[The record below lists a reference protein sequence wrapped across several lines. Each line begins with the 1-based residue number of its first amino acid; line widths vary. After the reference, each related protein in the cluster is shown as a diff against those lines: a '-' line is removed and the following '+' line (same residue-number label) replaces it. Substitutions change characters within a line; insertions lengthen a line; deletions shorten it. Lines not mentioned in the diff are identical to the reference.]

1 VNTACLFICLW
12 AKNPHPNNVDTGK
25 NRQHKVSL
33 RHLMETDSDLKFNT
47 HQCIFRRNIYLAQE
61 VGKYDDFLK
70 IMFCTTQFSNSP
82 LRSAKGLLLHLSL
95 TLCLLYVGPAQARD
109 RSTRSQGYQA
119 GSQIKDPRPGNQHDE
134 WITFPYTIQFSP
146 YIGLTQAPSQLAP
159 HHTHRKES
167 QYLRVHGANVDIG
180 VTQIRHFI
188 WKHFHCYPKLGVAF
202 NYGWLEKKGY
212 LAGGYLYL
220 EPRYDYLATWE
231 VSPRLGIGI
240 VHAKIPRHKS
250 GELASE
256 DDTTETSHEILA
268 EDIYQQGSH
277 LDLSLTLA
285 INISLTPHWQLSPS
299 LGYNYMP
306 LIANQRPQQEA
317 QRPQDDTALK
327 IITAG
332 IGLSYTP
339 NPSII
344 RYTKPDIQ
352 DSKASSRIDIGFL
365 NAPKKFMPSSQKN
378 TDGAGKYYY
387 VGGVYGQ
394 ASLQVSNSHALT
406 LATEWISDGA
416 ERQALKE
423 QIKKSPLQVGL
434 LLGHEFRW
442 GKCLFGQQIG
452 MHMVNN
458 DSEVSRVYARL
469 GITYRLTDAW
479 FVGLNLKAIVRS
491 EEENFSLNSIQR
503 DFIDFRMGYSF

>member
-1 VNTACLFICLW
+1 
-12 AKNPHPNNVDTGK
+12 
-25 NRQHKVSL
+25 
-33 RHLMETDSDLKFNT
+33 
-47 HQCIFRRNIYLAQE
+47 
-61 VGKYDDFLK
+61 
-70 IMFCTTQFSNSP
+70 MFCTTQFSNSP
-82 LRSAKGLLLHLSL
+82 RRSAKKLLRLSL
-95 TLCLLYVGPAQARD
+95 ALCLLHGGPVQARD
-109 RSTRSQGYQA
+109 RSTRSQAHEA
-119 GSQIKDPRPGNQHDE
+119 GSQVKNPQQGDQHDA
-134 WITFPYTIQFSP
+134 WLTFPYTIQFSP
-146 YIGLTQAPSQLAP
+146 YIGITRAPSQLAQR
-159 HHTHRKES
+159 HAHGKEA
-167 QYLRVHGANVDIG
+167 QYLRVQGANLDIG
-180 VTQIRHFI
+180 VIQIRSFI
-188 WKHFHCYPKLGVAF
+188 WKHFHCYPKLGIAF
-202 NYGWLEKKGY
+202 NYGRLENKGY

-220 EPRYDYLATWE
+220 EPKYDYLATWE
-231 VSPRLGIGI
+231 ISPRLGIGI
-240 VHAKIPRHKS
+240 VHAKIPGKKF

-256 DDTTETSHEILA
+256 DHTTETSHEILA
-268 EDIYQQGSH
+268 EDVYQQGSH

-306 LIANQRPQQEA
+306 LIANQRPHQEA
-317 QRPQDDTALK
+317 QRPQDDPALK

-339 NPSII
+339 NPSLI
-344 RYTKPDIQ
+344 RYPKPDIQ
-352 DSKASSRIDIGFL
+352 GSQTSSRVDIGFL
-365 NAPKKFMPSSQKN
+365 SAPKKFMPSSQKN

-387 VGGVYGQ
+387 VGGIYGQ
-394 ASLQVSNSHALT
+394 ASLPVCNSHALT

-416 ERQALKE
+416 ARQELKK

-458 DSEVSRVYARL
+458 DPEVSRVYARL

-491 EEENFSLNSIQR
+491 EEENFSLNSIQK